1 MLEAFQTQQARGGT
15 PARSRWTRAQVWA
28 LMLLSGFGVVGAGLL
43 WIEAGLV
50 YAALAYAL
58 TIALLYGLVVR
69 LLGRGAAAGTMAE
82 GGGGSPTLVAPPAP
96 PAPPMR
102 SRSEPPPV
110 SQ

>member
-1 MLEAFQTQQARGGT
+1 MREALQTQQARGGT
-15 PARSRWTRAQVWA
+15 PARSRWTRAQAWA
-28 LMLLSGFGVVGAGLL
+28 LMLLSAFGVVGAGVL
-43 WIEAGLV
+43 WLEAGLA
-50 YAALAYAL
+50 YAALAYAV

-82 GGGGSPTLVAPPAP
+82 GGGGAPTLVVP